1 MKLKV
6 CKHTFEEKELNFE
19 EGMYLEDATIYEEED
34 HGQGTE
40 IDRRL
45 IGGVVF
51 LSLGIILVLEDDED
65 GWDYGTYYYLKDI
78 SHLGKVRQ
86 ASEDEIKKSLDL
98 INFKKLIICSEVFDD
113 TLKFIGSHSNDEI
126 LPIKYRKFEDKCELI
141 HATSLASTIR

>member
-19 EGMYLEDATIYEEED
+19 EGMYLEGATIYEEED

-40 IDRRL
+40 IDRK
-45 IGGVVF
+45 IVSGVVF
-51 LSLGIILVLEDDED
+51 LSLGIILILDDED
-65 GWDYGTYYYLKDI
+65 GWDYGTHHYLEGI

-86 ASEDEIKKSLDL
+86 ATDDEIKKSLDL
-98 INFKKLIICSEVFDD
+98 INFKKFIICSEVFDE

-126 LPIKYRKFEDKCELI
+126 LPIKYYKFKDKCELV
-141 HATSLASTIR
+141 HATSWASTIR